1 LATNDISAT
10 ESNGAKLTGGRDA
23 LPTSERVYQSLRE
36 MIVRG
41 ELEPGARLVE
51 VQVARELGVSR
62 TPVREALKRLLA
74 EGYISR
80 APLGGLV
87 VHQASA
93 DEVDEAYPIREILDG
108 LAARLAAHR
117 ATPEQMMRLHVIHN
131 SLLVAA
137 NEQRTDDVVTTNVAF
152 HETIYDIAGNQ
163 RLISLGRELGEFVR
177 RFSHEAYVSGPER
190 LAEVVREH
198 EAILTALDERDPEEA
213 EAAARRH
220 LQEAHVYMARLRAA
234 EELELARR

>member
-1 LATNDISAT
+1 MSA
-10 ESNGAKLTGGRDA
+10 NRAA

-36 MIVRG
+36 MILTRV
-41 ELEPGARLVE
+41 LPPGARLVE

-80 APLGGLV
+80 APLGGLI
-87 VHQASA
+87 VHEASP
-93 DEVDEAYPIREILDG
+93 DEVDEAYPIREVLDG

-117 ATPEQMMRLHVIHN
+117 ATPEQLIRLKVIHN
-131 SLLVAA
+131 RMLQAA
-137 NEQRTDDVVTTNVAF
+137 GERRMEDVVATNVAF
-152 HETIYDIAGNQ
+152 HDAIYDIAGNQ

-177 RFSHEAYVSGPER
+177 RFSHVAYVSGDER
-190 LAEVVREH
+190 LAQVVHEH
-198 EAILTALDERDPEEA
+198 EAIITALDERDPEEA
-213 EAAARRH
+213 EAAARHH
-220 LQEAHVYMARLRAA
+220 LQEAHVYMARLRAT